1 MDTQSRINAQFFRLN
16 TVESISHV
24 ESGRGNNNEFTQQ
37 DCRKKRTAKR
47 LSVTNVTGILIAC
60 FVANSLNIYV
70 SCSSTKRSVQRNV
83 KFGGSKGKAK
93 LFSSLSQKVCRCL
106 SSPVLLRKFT
116 NNGTRAKASLSDKR
130 QPEVDFLHSLA
141 VALPKF

>member
-1 MDTQSRINAQFFRLN
+1 MDTQSRINVQFFRLN

-24 ESGRGNNNEFTQQ
+24 ESGRGNDSEFTQQ

-47 LSVTNVTGILIAC
+47 LSVTNVTGLLLAC

-70 SCSSTKRSVQRNV
+70 SCSSTKRSVQKNV
-83 KFGGSKGKAK
+83 KFGGSKVKAK
-93 LFSSLSQKVCRCL
+93 LFSRLSHKVCRCL

-116 NNGTRAKASLSDKR
+116 TNRT
-130 QPEVDFLHSLA
+130 
-141 VALPKF
+141 